1 MKLVIHPPVET
12 ARLEKIL
19 EVARRAGNLSV
30 VNVEGEVEA
39 AQEIVDAEGLF
50 GKITP
55 SLLASARSLRWV
67 QAPTASLEHYMFPE
81 LVEHECELTNMRGL
95 YSDMIGDQV
104 LGYIIC
110 FARKLHFY
118 IRNQIESRWEAV
130 GGEAVRSQFVLG
142 PGQSSPIDLAHIHL
156 GDATLGIVGLGSIG
170 SEIARRALACSMRV
184 IAVDPVR
191 ETPLDGVTFLRKLD
205 ALPQLLQESDFVAIA
220 APHTPETYKM
230 FGRQQFQQMKPSAYL
245 INIGRGAIVD
255 LADLTEALVNLEV
268 AGAALDVFETE
279 PLPSDHPLWK
289 MDNVIITPHVA
300 GASPRVASRHLEVLL
315 DNIGR
320 FAAGS
325 PLLNVV
331 DKAKWY

>member
-1 MKLVIHPPVET
+1 MKLVIYPLVEA

-19 EVARRAGNLSV
+19 DVARREQNLSV
-30 VNVEGEVEA
+30 VNVETEAEA
-39 AQEIVDAEGLF
+39 AQEIVDAEGFF

-55 SLLASARSLRWV
+55 SLLASAQSLRWV

-81 LVEHECELTNMRGL
+81 LVEHSCQLTNMRGL

-118 IRNQIESRWEAV
+118 IRNQIESRWEAA
-130 GGEAVRSQFVLG
+130 GGEAARSQFFLG
-142 PGQSSPIDLAHIHL
+142 PGRSSPIDLAHIHL
-156 GDATLGIVGLGSIG
+156 GDATLGIVGLGGIG
-170 SEIARRALACSMRV
+170 SEIARRALACGMRV

-191 ETPLDGVTFLRKLD
+191 ETPPDGVASLRKLD
-205 ALPQLLQESDFVAIA
+205 ALPQLLQESHFVAIA

-230 FGRQQFQQMKPSAYL
+230 FGRQQFQQMKSSAYL

-255 LADLTEALVNLEV
+255 LADLTEALVNRQI

-279 PLPSDHPLWK
+279 PLPSSHPLWK

-300 GASPRVASRHLEVLL
+300 GASPRVASRHLELLL

-320 FAAGS
+320 FAGGS
-325 PLLNVV
+325 PLRNVV

>member
-1 MKLVIHPPVET
+1 MKLVIYPPVEA

-19 EVARRAGNLSV
+19 DVARRELNLSV
-30 VNVEGEVEA
+30 VNVETEAAA
-39 AQEIVDAEGLF
+39 AQEIVDAEGFF

-55 SLLASARSLRWV
+55 SLLASAQSLRWV

-81 LVEHECELTNMRGL
+81 LVEHSCQLTNMRGL

-118 IRNQIESRWEAV
+118 IRNQIESRWEAA
-130 GGEAVRSQFVLG
+130 GGEAARSQFFLG
-142 PGQSSPIDLAHIHL
+142 PGRSSPIDLAHIHL
-156 GDATLGIVGLGSIG
+156 GDATLGIVGLGGIG
-170 SEIARRALACSMRV
+170 SEIARRALACGMRV

-191 ETPLDGVTFLRKLD
+191 EIPPDGVASLRKLD
-205 ALPQLLQESDFVAIA
+205 ALPQLLQESHFVAIA

-230 FGRQQFQQMKPSAYL
+230 FGRQQFQQMKSSAYL

-255 LADLTEALVNLEV
+255 LADLTEALSNGDI

-300 GASPRVASRHLEVLL
+300 GASPRVASRHLELLL

-320 FAAGS
+320 FAGGS
-325 PLLNVV
+325 PLRNVV

>member
-1 MKLVIHPPVET
+1 MKLVIHPPLEA
-12 ARLEKIL
+12 ARLEEIRAL
-19 EVARRAGNLSV
+19 ARRAGNLSV
-30 VNVEGEVEA
+30 VNAESEAEA
-39 AQEIVDAEGLF
+39 AAEIVDAEGFF

-55 SLLASARSLRWV
+55 SLLVSARSLRWV

-81 LVEHECELTNMRGL
+81 LVEHSCQLTNMRGL

-118 IRNQIESRWEAV
+118 IRNQMESRWEAA
-130 GGEAVRSQFVLG
+130 GGEAARSQFFLG
-142 PGQSSPIDLAHIHL
+142 PGKSSPIDLAHIHL
-156 GDATLGIVGLGSIG
+156 GDATLGIVGLGGIG
-170 SEIARRALACSMRV
+170 TEIARRAAACGMRV

-191 ETPLDGVTFLRKLD
+191 ESPPDGVASLRKLE
-205 ALPQLLQESDFVAIA
+205 ALPQLLKESDFVAIA

-230 FGRQQFQQMKPSAYL
+230 FRRQQFQQMKPSAYL

-255 LADLTEALVNLEV
+255 LTDLTEALVNHEV

-279 PLPSDHPLWK
+279 PLPRDHPLWK

-300 GASPRVASRHLEVLL
+300 GASPKVASRHLEVLL

-320 FAAGS
+320 FSSGS
-325 PLLNVV
+325 PLRNVV
-331 DKAKWY
+331 DKTKWY